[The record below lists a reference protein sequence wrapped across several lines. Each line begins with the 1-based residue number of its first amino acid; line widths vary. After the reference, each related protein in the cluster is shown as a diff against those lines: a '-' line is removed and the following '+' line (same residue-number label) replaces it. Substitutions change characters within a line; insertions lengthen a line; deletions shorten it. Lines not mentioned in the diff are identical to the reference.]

1 MSYDYEKFSSCEF
14 DDNYLMNHEQ
24 MRPTLIVQKKK
35 MIYNKYYNSKWANL
49 KLFLQ
54 EKKSLESSVKLQKQK
69 TIEQFSSKCK
79 EIYKKKVE
87 IQLITK
93 KNRQTFK
100 SYNSNKEYTEDE
112 DIRNIIDKISNFKII
127 DKSQDF
133 EQNSVKAF
141 LFCFRQNNDL
151 MLRLIECVDNK
162 QCDILVP
169 FLCHFFYENFYM
181 ESTEQEEILYII
193 YLLLEKEIDSLYT
206 PSVSTFLDQ
215 SFVSKFLTE
224 MGNRYEIKHYIDI
237 ILNYLIIIIEEVNI
251 KYNSLDIL
259 GNKSEEGKEY
269 YDMSYEEGILHK
281 SAKTNE
287 KNPLSIARND
297 TAFNIPINE
306 KSTMNSKNIKYSVHI
321 PASKLKEDFNLS
333 KATTLFLGNSIYN
346 STNKIFMN
354 TVPLRKEINQDLF
367 NNINEQFIREKI
379 EKETDEIMKHFYVRQ
394 LRKLQS
400 SKNPDLFNG
409 NQFYLKMKEQKKIY
423 SFAVNQFN
431 KSYTLT
437 INFINELLTNL
448 ENETIVPYSIK
459 VICKFIYILLK
470 KRFKNISKMQCNI
483 LI

>member
-1 MSYDYEKFSSCEF
+1 MNEDDYLLSSVETE
-14 DDNYLMNHEQ
+14 DHLMNFER
-24 MRPTLIVQKKK
+24 MRHTIILQEKKK
-35 MIYNKYYNSKWANL
+35 KFHQCYHSKWANL

-69 TIEQFSSKCK
+69 TIEQFSSKCQ

-93 KNRQTFK
+93 KNRLMFK
-100 SYNSNKEYTEDE
+100 SYNSNKDTEDE
-112 DIRNIIDKISNFKII
+112 DIINIVDTISNFQII
-127 DKSQDF
+127 DKSKEF
-133 EQNSVKAF
+133 ENNSVKKF
-141 LFCFRQNNDL
+141 LFCFRENNDY
-151 MLRLIECVDNK
+151 MLRLIECIDSK
-162 QCDILVP
+162 QCEILVP

-237 ILNYLIIIIEEVNI
+237 ILNHLIMDIEELNI
-251 KYNSLDIL
+251 QYNSLDII

-281 SAKTNE
+281 NPKEKGIDTPFGFQRNETIQMIQINE
-287 KNPLSIARND
+287 K
-297 TAFNIPINE
+297 IPINN
-306 KSTMNSKNIKYSVHI
+306 KNMKKTIYIQPSKNDNDS
-321 PASKLKEDFNLS
+321 NLS
-333 KATTLFLGNSIYN
+333 KINTTYF
-346 STNKIFMN
+346 TNGIN
-354 TVPLRKEINQDLF
+354 INNNNCINNIPLKKELNQDLF
-367 NNINEQFIREKI
+367 NNINECYIRDCV

-409 NQFYLKMKEQKKIY
+409 NQFYEKMKKQKKMQ
-423 SFAVNQFN
+423 SFAVTQFN
-431 KSYTLT
+431 KSYTMV
-437 INFINELLTNL
+437 INFIDELLSNL
-448 ENETIVPYSIK
+448 ENDTIVPYSIK

-470 KRFKNISKMQCNI
+470 KKI
-483 LI
+483 